1 MLTFAGHI
9 LYVMNLTEI
18 GSLLRVDLVVGEG
31 LPLCALGVLL
41 LLDGVVQGHHLRVLP
56 SRENIYN

>member
-1 MLTFAGHI
+1 
-9 LYVMNLTEI
+9 MNLTEI
-18 GSLLRVDLVVGEG
+18 GSLLRVYLVVGEG

-56 SRENIYN
+56 PGKKLNYKSKTKEKISQ

>member
-1 MLTFAGHI
+1 
-9 LYVMNLTEI
+9 MNLTEI

-41 LLDGVVQGHHLRVLP
+41 LLDGVVQGHNFWVFP
-56 SRENIYN
+56 SKEII